1 MKQLLTIIAILLAFA
16 CCTTEADRTRM
27 RAGLDS
33 INQCNRTGQP
43 FTVRQVE
50 PYVRFFDSHGTAN
63 DRLLAHYLLGRAYHE
78 HGEAPMALQCYH
90 DAIDCADTTAADCD
104 FAQLARVYGQMAEV
118 FYYQG
123 LYRQQL
129 IFTKQSVEYAWKG
142 KDTLAALMN
151 YEQESYA
158 YSNLGLQDSAIL
170 IVEDVAS
177 MYEQYGYSP
186 DAAIAL
192 AGIVRPLIDMG
203 EYQKAKNYMDI
214 YETKSGLFDT
224 DGNIEKGRE
233 IYYNVKGLYYLYNN
247 KLDSAEY
254 FFRKELRIGRDFNNQ
269 NAAAM
274 GLAQLFQKQHRSD
287 SASKYAIYAY
297 AMIDSVYAQKATQT
311 VERMQSMYDYSRHQ
325 EEAYKEKEKAQ
336 QRTIIIWICIAIILF
351 ISLLTFTIIREL
363 SRKRHD
369 AEQRYLQAQSAIE
382 QAQHDI
388 ANLRL
393 SEDINKELISEKEQ
407 TIREQE
413 TIIKSLLHADSS
425 SQQLADRRLLESDI
439 CQRFEQLST
448 KGLQPSLDEWEHIA
462 QQLFRCYPGFKEF
475 LSKHETIINDKEYK
489 TCLLIRI
496 GYKPANIGAMLEV
509 SSSYITELR
518 TKMLLKLFGMSGSS
532 KTFDKMLRDIY

>member
-1 MKQLLTIIAILLAFA
+1 MKQLLTVIAILLALS

-27 RAGLDS
+27 RASLDS

-43 FTVRQVE
+43 FTVRLVE
-50 PYVRFFDSHGTAN
+50 PYVRFFDNHGTAN

-129 IFTKQSVEYAWKG
+129 LFEKLSVEYAWKG
-142 KDTLAALMN
+142 NDTLLALQN
-151 YEQESYA
+151 YEQECYA
-158 YSNLGLQDSAIL
+158 YNNLALQDSAIL

-192 AGIVRPLIDMG
+192 AGIVRPLINRR

-254 FFRKELRIGRDFNNQ
+254 FFRKELHDGRDYNNQ
-269 NAAAM
+269 NAGAN
-274 GLAQLFQKQHRSD
+274 GLVLLYQRLHNTD
-287 SASKYAIYAY
+287 SIAKYSLYAY
-297 AMIDSVYAQKATQT
+297 AMSDSLYARKTAKE
-311 VERMQSMYDYSRHQ
+311 VERMQAMYDYTRHQ
-325 EEAYKEKEKAQ
+325 QVARQEKEKAAKEKSKRQ
-336 QRTIIIWICIAIILF
+336 FVIAILILVMVLAIAIIYEM
-351 ISLLTFTIIREL
+351 SVE
-363 SRKRHD
+363 RKRKQ
-369 AEQRYLQAQSAIE
+369 EQHIRTLEA
-382 QAQHDI
+382 
-388 ANLRL
+388 L
-393 SEDINKELISEKEQ
+393 EQ
-407 TIREQE
+407 TQSEI
-413 TIIKSLLHADSS
+413 LLLRAHDKENEE
-425 SQQLADRRLLESDI
+425 LLEI
-439 CQRFEQLST
+439 KVKQFE
-448 KGLQPSLDEWEHIA
+448 
-462 QQLFRCYPGFKEF
+462 
-475 LSKHETIINDKEYK
+475 
-489 TCLLIRI
+489 
-496 GYKPANIGAMLEV
+496 
-509 SSSYITELR
+509 ELR
-518 TKMLLKLFGMSGSS
+518 TQFQELKNKSLIDHASIDNQIRETDTYKKLLERQYGKKLTVEELRASRKLVLEYLPEFNGLLLSKEYRLNPKNFNLCILFRLGFKSKEVSNMLGLSPGRISQICSKL
-532 KTFDKMLRDIY
+532 LRDVFKKDEGGATELMEILHELY

>member
-1 MKQLLTIIAILLAFA
+1 MKHLLTIIAILLAFA

-33 INQCNRTGQP
+33 INQRNRAGQP

-50 PYVRFFDSHGTAN
+50 PYVRFFDSHGTPN

-90 DAIDCADTTAADCD
+90 DAIDCADTTAADCN

-129 IFTKQSVEYAWKG
+129 LFEKLSVEYAWKG
-142 KDTLAALMN
+142 NDTLLALQN
-151 YEQESYA
+151 YEQECYA
-158 YSNLGLQDSAIL
+158 YNNLALQDSAIL

-192 AGIVRPLIDMG
+192 AGIVRPLINRR

-254 FFRKELRIGRDFNNQ
+254 FFRKELHDGKDYNNQ
-269 NAAAM
+269 NAGANR
-274 GLAQLFQKQHRSD
+274 LVLLYQRLHNTD
-287 SASKYAIYAY
+287 SIAKYSLYAY
-297 AMIDSVYAQKATQT
+297 AMSDSLYANMAT
-311 VERMQSMYDYSRHQ
+311 EEIEHMAALYDYTRNQEIARQKSKEVETEKKKRQTIIVILLLVVIISSILLYMMFHRERHGLEKYRQ
-325 EEAYKEKEKAQ
+325 SLEELRKIRVEKAALCKHESEYSHIIEEKEK
-336 QRTIIIWICIAIILF
+336 RIDHL
-351 ISLLTFTIIREL
+351 
-363 SRKRHD
+363 
-369 AEQRYLQAQSAIE
+369 
-382 QAQHDI
+382 
-388 ANLRL
+388 
-393 SEDINKELISEKEQ
+393 EK
-407 TIREQE
+407 
-413 TIIKSLLHADSS
+413 IIKRYGKHLYFSTANAERCLK
-425 SQQLADRRLLESDI
+425 ESPAYSKI
-439 CQRFEQLST
+439 ESKAVRGEQLSSEDWKT
-448 KGLQPSLDEWEHIA
+448 VSMVITEY
-462 QQLFRCYPGFKEF
+462 FPGFDDF
-475 LSKHETIINDKEYK
+475 LTTHSALLSSNKRQI
-489 TCLLIRI
+489 CLLLRLHF
-496 GYKPANIGAMLEV
+496 KPGDISKMLDTSSANISQE
-509 SSSYITELR
+509 SSKI
-518 TKMLLKLFGMSGSS
+518 LKNIFKKKGSS
-532 KTFDKMLRDIY
+532 KDLSLELCKIF